1 MQRRLIRS
9 FGLLLAGVCLV
20 AGCARRLPPAERV
33 ETTNVKALRS
43 SFGGGATEAAGPAA
57 AVAEPTGWATL
68 KGSFKLNGSPPD
80 RPPLTID
87 KDQGVCAPGGRAVLS
102 ETLVIDSA
110 SHGIK
115 DVVIFMALP
124 NRRKFPVGDAKWEHP
139 DYAAS
144 RETTLEFD
152 QKACVF
158 LTHMF
163 GMRSQQKA
171 KILNSDPVGHNTNI
185 AGGGRAGTI
194 NATIPAGASAMY
206 EPGGESAEPFAVSCN
221 IHSWMSA
228 RMIVRDNPCFAVSK
242 ADGSFTIPNVPA
254 GVPLEFRV
262 WQEKAGFLTKG
273 NVNGKDE
280 TWPNKTIKVTF
291 QPDETKPFDVVFDV
305 AMFAK

>member
-1 MQRRLIRS
+1 
-9 FGLLLAGVCLV
+9 
-20 AGCARRLPPAERV
+20 
-33 ETTNVKALRS
+33 
-43 SFGGGATEAAGPAA
+43 
-57 AVAEPTGWATL
+57 
-68 KGSFKLNGSPPD
+68 
-80 RPPLTID
+80 
-87 KDQGVCAPGGRAVLS
+87 
-102 ETLVIDSA
+102 
-110 SHGIK
+110 
-115 DVVIFMALP
+115 MALP

-144 RETTLEFD
+144 REGTLEFD

-171 KILNSDPVGHNTNI
+171 KILNRDPVGHNTNI
-185 AGGGRAGTI
+185 AGGGRAGTL
-194 NATIPAGASAMY
+194 NATIPAGAFAMY

-228 RMIVRDNPCFAVSK
+228 RMIVRDNPYFTVSK
-242 ADGSFTIPNVPA
+242 SDGSFTIPKIPA

-280 TWPNKTIKVTF
+280 TWPNKTIKFTF
-291 QPDETKPFDVVFDV
+291 QPDETKAFDVVFDV
-305 AMFAK
+305 AAFAK